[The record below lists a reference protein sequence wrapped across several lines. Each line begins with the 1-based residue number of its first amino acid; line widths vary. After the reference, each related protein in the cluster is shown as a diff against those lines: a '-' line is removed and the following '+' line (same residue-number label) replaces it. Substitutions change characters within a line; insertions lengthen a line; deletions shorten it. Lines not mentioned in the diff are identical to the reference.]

1 MSYQIIN
8 LQGVRTLKVYFLSIF
23 MKDLNNHGAQFCISA
38 FIFLIRYLI
47 GTNSRKVG
55 SFNRTNSGQLLYES
69 NFAGDYPD
77 PYIFRDGDDFYM
89 THSLFEYYPGVLI
102 WHSKDWCIGSRFA
115 VRFIKIPICWV
126 FVIPTTNNAKQT
138 ER

>member
-1 MSYQIIN
+1 M
-8 LQGVRTLKVYFLSIF
+8 VRNSVFLLLFFLPVTLS
-23 MKDLNNHGAQFCISA
+23 AQTAEKSA
-38 FIFLIRYLI
+38 HSTEQTRGSCY
-47 GTNSRKVG
+47 TNPI
-55 SFNRTNSGQLLYES
+55 LP
-69 NFAGDYPD
+69 GDYPD

-89 THSLFEYYPGVLI
+89 THSLFEYYPGGLI